1 MKTEFNKEDSLLE
14 IIKPYKRKWYWF
26 AVSILLMILLALFYI
41 KKTAP
46 VYEVVTKILIKDAKK
61 SGNPADAIPGMEG
74 LAGLSGF
81 NSNTVEN
88 EMEVLASKKLLGQLV
103 DELPMQCPIFV
114 EGDFHDVELYKAESP
129 VKIQVINEKP
139 FSELPKKRVDISI
152 KGNEITL
159 NSEEFSAPLK
169 TQFNKTVSLP
179 YANLMFLKNETF
191 NPVLVKNLNVNQLY
205 FTYTD
210 KVSLIDGL
218 QELLKVKLS
227 NKDATVIDLSVQHPN
242 IAKAKDILNTL
253 VVQYNLEAIDE
264 KNTES
269 EKTKQFIDDRVTLIS
284 RELGDVEK
292 QKQDFKTANDLVDI
306 GAQAGLE
313 LQTNAE
319 AEKKKLELYT
329 QLEINNM
336 YSGYINSKGFNEILP
351 TNKIG
356 EDQDSESS
364 GNISAYNQLVL
375 QRNRLLENS
384 TSEHPMVKTLNEEIR
399 KQRTAIKESLDK
411 NRSSIQSMINSIS
424 SLEGKSNTGM
434 RKVPAQE
441 RLFRNIERQ
450 QQIKEE
456 LYLVLLKKREETAI
470 MLAMSSN
477 KARVLDVAYKK
488 KKPVAPRKMIS
499 LGTALLLGF
508 GIPFLI
514 IFLRNFFNTKISDKK
529 SIEKYTS
536 LPVVAEIPH
545 LKSQKNNLIQQNDV
559 SELAESFRILAT
571 NINLQLPLDQK
582 NHVILVTSS
591 VKGEGKTLVSMNL
604 ALSLAKKGRKV
615 LLIGSDIRN
624 PQLQRYRPEMKSA
637 KGLTEFLYG
646 TVSDIR
652 EIIHPSQMN
661 EHCDFIYSGIIPPNP
676 VELLDNG
683 RYKILIDNAKELY
696 DYILIDS
703 APLMPVT
710 DTYIIAKLA
719 DVSLYIMRSE
729 KTEKSF
735 IEYADH
741 AADEKKLNKVNI
753 VLNDVKAQNFG
764 YGNQKGYGYNHDV
777 ETGIFST
784 VKSWFRRS

>member
-1 MKTEFNKEDSLLE
+1 MTEFKNEDSLQE
-14 IIKPYKRKWYWF
+14 IIKPYQRKWYWF
-26 AVSILLMILLALFYI
+26 AVSIFLMILLALVYI
-41 KKTAP
+41 KTTAP

-74 LAGLSGF
+74 LAGLTGF

-88 EMEVLASKKLLGQLV
+88 EMEVLASKKLLSQLV
-103 DELPMQCPIFV
+103 DELPLQCPIYA
-114 EGDFHDVELYKAESP
+114 EGDFYKKELYKEESP
-129 VKIQVINEKP
+129 IKIQVINEKP
-139 FSELPKKRVDISI
+139 LNDLPKERIDISI
-152 KGNEITL
+152 KGNEIILT
-159 NSEEFSAPLK
+159 SEEFSAPVK

-179 YANLMFLKNETF
+179 FANIMFLKNETF
-191 NPVLVKNLNVNQLY
+191 NPILTKKYNVSHLY

-210 KVSLIDGL
+210 KISLIDEL
-218 QELLKVKLS
+218 QELLKIKLS
-227 NKDATVIDLSVQHPN
+227 NKDATVIDLSVQYPN
-242 IAKAKDILNTL
+242 VSKAKDLLNTL
-253 VVQYNLEAIDE
+253 VTQYNLEAIDE
-264 KNTES
+264 KNLES
-269 EKTKQFIDDRVTLIS
+269 EKTKEFIDDRVKLIS

-306 GAQAGLE
+306 PTQAGIE

-319 AEKKKLELYT
+319 AEKKRLELYT

-351 TNKIG
+351 TNELSG
-356 EDQDSESS
+356 EKDGESS
-364 GNISAYNQLVL
+364 SNIASYNQLVT

-384 TSEHPMVKTLNEEIR
+384 TSEHPLVKTLNEEIR
-399 KQRTAIKESLDK
+399 KQKIAIKESLDK
-411 NRSSIQSMINSIS
+411 NRANIQSVIKSIS
-424 SLEGKSNTGM
+424 SLESKSNSGM

-441 RLFRNIERQ
+441 RIFRNIERQ

-488 KKPVAPRKMIS
+488 KKPVAPKKMIA
-499 LGTALLLGF
+499 LGSAIFLGL

-514 IFLRNFFNTKISDKK
+514 IFLRLFFNTRISDKK
-529 SIEKYTS
+529 SIEKLTS
-536 LPVVAEIPH
+536 LPVIAEIPH
-545 LKSQKNNLIQQNDV
+545 LKSQKDNLIQQNDV
-559 SELAESFRILAT
+559 SPLAESFRILAT
-571 NINLQLPLDQK
+571 NINLQLPLEKK
-582 NHVILVTSS
+582 NHVILITSS
-591 VKGEGKTLVSMNL
+591 VKGEGKTLVSINL
-604 ALSLAKKGRKV
+604 ALSFAKKGRKI

-646 TVSDIR
+646 TVDDIQQ
-652 EIIHPSQMN
+652 IIHPSQMN

-683 RYKILIDNAKELY
+683 RYKILIEKAKELY

-719 DVSLYIMRSE
+719 DVSLYIMRSG
-729 KTEKSF
+729 KTERSY

-741 AADEKKLNKVNI
+741 TVSEKKLNKVNI
-753 VLNDVKAQNFG
+753 VLNDVTAENFG

-777 ETGIFST
+777 DDTFFGKI
-784 VKSWFRRS
+784 KSWFSKS

>member
-1 MKTEFNKEDSLLE
+1 MKTEFYKEDSLHE
-14 IIKPYKRKWYWF
+14 IIKPYRRKWYWF
-26 AVSILLMILLALFYI
+26 AITVMLMVLLAMFYI
-41 KKTAP
+41 MRTAP

-103 DELPMQCPIFV
+103 DELPLQCPIFV
-114 EGDFHDVELYKAESP
+114 EGGFHNVELYKAESP

-139 FSELPKKRVDISI
+139 FAELPKKRIDINI

-159 NSEEFSAPLK
+159 NSEEFSAPIK

-179 YANLMFLKNETF
+179 YANLMFLKNEAF

-205 FTYTD
+205 FTYSD
-210 KVSLIDGL
+210 KVGLIDEL
-218 QELLKVKLS
+218 QELLNVRLS
-227 NKDATVIDLSVQHPN
+227 NKDATVIDLSVQYHN
-242 IAKAKDILNTL
+242 VAKAKDLLNTL
-253 VVQYNLEAIDE
+253 VAQYNLEAIDE

-336 YSGYINSKGFNEILP
+336 YSGYINSKGTNEILP
-351 TNKIG
+351 TNELSG
-356 EDQDSESS
+356 DQESESS
-364 GNISAYNQLVL
+364 GNIAAYNQLVT

-384 TSEHPMVKTLNEEIR
+384 TSEHPMVKTLNDEIR

-411 NRSSIQSMINSIS
+411 NRSNIQSMINSIS

-488 KKPVAPRKMIS
+488 KKPVAPKKMTV
-499 LGTALLLGF
+499 LGAAILAGL

-514 IFLRNFFNTKISDKK
+514 IFIRLFFNTRISNKK
-529 SIEKYTS
+529 SVEKHTS
-536 LPVVAEIPH
+536 IPVVAEIPH

-559 SELAESFRILAT
+559 SALAESFRILAT
-571 NINLQLPLDQK
+571 NINLQLPLDKK
-582 NHVILVTSS
+582 NHVILITSS

-604 ALSLAKKGRKV
+604 ALSLAKKRRRV

-646 TVSDIR
+646 TVNDIQ
-652 EIIHPSQMN
+652 EIIHPSQLN
-661 EHCDFIYSGIIPPNP
+661 EHCDFIFSGIIPPNP

-683 RYKILIDNAKELY
+683 RYKVLLEKAKELY
-696 DYILIDS
+696 DYVIIDS

-719 DVSLYIMRSE
+719 DMTLYIVRSE
-729 KTEKSF
+729 KTEKSY

-741 AADEKKLNKVNI
+741 TAAENKLNKANI

-764 YGNQKGYGYNHDV
+764 YGNEKGYGYNQDADS
-777 ETGIFST
+777 GFFGRLR
-784 VKSWFRRS
+784 SWFGRS

>member
-1 MKTEFNKEDSLLE
+1 LKTEYNKEDSLQD
-14 IIKPYKRKWYWF
+14 IIKPYQRKWYWF
-26 AVSILLMILLALFYI
+26 VIGVFLMISLALLYI
-41 KKTAP
+41 KITAP
-46 VYEVVTKILIKDAKK
+46 VYEVITKILIKDAKK

-74 LAGLSGF
+74 LAGLTGF

-103 DELPMQCPIFV
+103 DELPLQCPIFT
-114 EGDFHDVELYKAESP
+114 EGKFHDTELYKAESP

-139 FSELPKKRVDISI
+139 YAELPKEKISFEV
-152 KGNEITL
+152 KGNEIVL
-159 NSEEFSAPLK
+159 NSEEFSQPIK

-179 YANLMFLKNETF
+179 YVNLMFVKNEKF
-191 NPVLVKNLNVNQLY
+191 NPILVRKIDLSKFY
-205 FTYTD
+205 FKYTD
-210 KVSLIDGL
+210 KVSLIDEL
-218 QELLKVKLS
+218 QELLNVKLS
-227 NKDATVIDLSVQHPN
+227 NKDATVIDLSVKYPN

-253 VVQYNLEAIDE
+253 VNEYNSEAITE

-269 EKTKQFIDDRVTLIS
+269 EKTKEFIDDRIGLIS
-284 RELGDVEK
+284 KELGDVEQ
-292 QKQDFKTANDLVDI
+292 QKQSFKTSNDLVDI
-306 GAQAGLE
+306 TAQAGLD

-319 AEKKKLELYT
+319 AEKKRLELAT
-329 QLEINNM
+329 QLQINNM
-336 YSGYINSKGFNEILP
+336 YASYIDNKGFNEILP
-351 TNKIG
+351 TNVGDEKN
-356 EDQDSESS
+356 EAST
-364 GNISAYNQLVL
+364 NISEYNQLVT

-384 TSEHPMVKTLNEEIR
+384 TSEHPMVKTLNDEIR
-399 KQRTAIKESLDK
+399 KQKAAIKESLDK
-411 NRSSIQSMINSIS
+411 NRDNIQSAINSIA
-424 SLEGKSNTGM
+424 SLESKSTTGM

-488 KKPVAPRKMIS
+488 KKPVAPKKMIS
-499 LGTALLLGF
+499 LGLAMILGL

-514 IFLRNFFNTKISDKK
+514 LFLRNFFKTRISDKK
-529 SIEKYTS
+529 SIEKLS
-536 LPVVAEIPH
+536 ELPVIAEIPH
-545 LKSQKNNLIQQNDV
+545 LKSQKENLIRQNDV
-559 SELAESFRILAT
+559 SSLAESFRILAT
-571 NINLQLPLDQK
+571 NINLQLPLEKK
-582 NHVILVTSS
+582 NHVILITSS

-604 ALSLAKKGRKV
+604 ALSLAKKERKV

-646 TVSDIR
+646 TVENIK

-683 RYKILIDNAKELY
+683 RYKILIEKAKEMY

-719 DVSLYIMRSE
+719 DLSLYIMRSE
-729 KTEKSF
+729 KTEKSY
-735 IEYADH
+735 IEYADQT
-741 AADEKKLNKVNI
+741 ASEKKLNRVNV
-753 VLNDVKAQNFG
+753 VLNDVKAENFG
-764 YGNQKGYGYNHDV
+764 YGNQKGYGYGNHAD
-777 ETGIFST
+777 ETFFAK
-784 VKSWFRRS
+784 VKSWFSKS

>member
-1 MKTEFNKEDSLLE
+1 MKTEFNKEDSLQE

-26 AVSILLMILLALFYI
+26 AISILLMILLALFYI
-41 KKTAP
+41 KTTAP

-74 LAGLSGF
+74 LAGLTGF

-88 EMEVLASKKLLGQLV
+88 EMEVLASKKLLSQLV
-103 DELPMQCPIFV
+103 DELPLHCPIYV
-114 EGDFHDVELYKAESP
+114 EGDFHNVELYKAESP
-129 VKIQVINEKP
+129 IKIQVINEKP
-139 FSELPKKRVDISI
+139 FGELPKKRIDISI

-159 NSEEFSAPLK
+159 NSEEFSSPLK

-179 YANLMFLKNETF
+179 FANIMFLKNETF
-191 NPVLVKNLNVNQLY
+191 NPILVKKLNVNQLF

-210 KVSLIDGL
+210 KISLIDEL
-218 QELLKVKLS
+218 QELVKVKLS
-227 NKDATVIDLSVQHPN
+227 NKDATVIDLSVNHNN
-242 IAKAKDILNTL
+242 IAKAKDLLNTL

-269 EKTKQFIDDRVTLIS
+269 EKTKQFIDDRVNLIS

-306 GAQAGLE
+306 PAQAGLE

-319 AEKKKLELYT
+319 AEKRKLELYT

-336 YSGYINSKGFNEILP
+336 YSGYINKKGFSEILP
-351 TNKIG
+351 TNELSG
-356 EDQDSESS
+356 EGEGEAS
-364 GNISAYNQLVL
+364 GNIASYNRLVTE
-375 QRNRLLENS
+375 RNRLLENS
-384 TSEHPMVKTLNEEIR
+384 TSEHPMVKTLNDEIR

-441 RLFRNIERQ
+441 RIFRNIERQ

-488 KKPVAPRKMIS
+488 KKPVAPKKMIS
-499 LGTALLLGF
+499 LGAALFLGF

-514 IFLRNFFNTKISDKK
+514 IFLRLFFNTKISDKK
-529 SIEKYTS
+529 SVEKYTS

-559 SELAESFRILAT
+559 SALAESFRILAT

-582 NHVILVTSS
+582 NHVLLITSS

-604 ALSLAKKGRKV
+604 ALSLAKKERKV

-646 TVSDIR
+646 TVSDLR

-683 RYKILIDNAKELY
+683 RYKVLLEKAKELY
-696 DYILIDS
+696 DYIIIDS

-710 DTYIIAKLA
+710 DTYVIAKLA
-719 DVSLYIMRSE
+719 DMTLYIMRSE
-729 KTEKSF
+729 KTEKSY

-741 AADEKKLNKVNI
+741 TAAGKKLNKVNI

-764 YGNQKGYGYNHDV
+764 YGNQKGYGYNQDV
-777 ETGIFST
+777 DEGFFGKI
-784 VKSWFRRS
+784 KSWFRQS